1 MPKKQK
7 LKVFRTATGFAD
19 AYVAAPSQKAAL
31 AAWGSKHDLF
41 ARGVAEIVDDPQLTK
56 EPLAQPGVVIRRSR
70 GSREEQLAALG
81 PALDTKAPPA
91 AANSDQPPQSG
102 KVVHQKKKVV
112 AKKPKPDRSA
122 LDEAERSL
130 SEIEKRHAEERNAL
144 ALREAELA
152 IERKALQSRHATEI
166 AKMQQRA
173 DKIQT
178 KYERA
183 MSEYLS

>member
-1 MPKKQK
+1 VAKPPK
-7 LKVFRTATGFAD
+7 LKVFRTATGFDD

-41 ARGVAEIVDDPQLTK
+41 ARGVAEIVDDPELIK

-70 GSREEQLAALG
+70 GNAEEQLAALG
-81 PALDTKAPPA
+81 PDLVAKRRPVSPEEPE
-91 AANSDQPPQSG
+91 QPPHAA
-102 KVVHQKKKVV
+102 KPVPRPKKVI

-130 SEIEKRHAEERNAL
+130 AEVEKRHAQERAEI
-144 ALREAELA
+144 AQRQAEL
-152 IERKALQSRHATEI
+152 ERQRKALKTKQSSEI
-166 AKMQQRA
+166 KEMERKVDELRA
-173 DKIQT
+173 

-183 MSEYLS
+183 RVG